1 MQLSNRPLI
10 VFTLESCFSIFSI
23 SDKTGQNWLK
33 LSKTTFQRRLRTR
46 RSSAD
51 LNVDSDDP
59 TSETKLVPESKLE
72 VGPG

>member
-1 MQLSNRPLI
+1 MQLSNRPI
-10 VFTLESCFSIFSI
+10 IIFTLESCFTVFLKF
-23 SDKTGQNWLK
+23 DKNGQNWLK
-33 LSKTTFQRRLRTR
+33 SSKTTFQRRLRTR

-72 VGPG
+72 VGSG